1 MSLYKQEGSEVWWLN
16 VSHQGHRLRESTGE
30 YDRSAAQR
38 IHDERKAALWK
49 LPKLKGKKWSDAVD
63 HWLEMK
69 SPSDAEVASLLH
81 FSRHYPDRLLSAV
94 TPESVH
100 KVLSAMCDTSSTYN
114 RHRARVVGILRLSKI
129 DLALDKRDEG
139 TKPERMWLRP
149 AQWEKLLA
157 ELPAHQKLWA
167 RFAVSTG
174 LRQAN
179 QFGLTWDRVDMKRRY
194 CWIER
199 DTAKGKKSFTVPLND
214 EAMDVLKAVQG
225 EHPEFCFTF
234 RGKPISEIK
243 TAFQKACVRAG
254 IGRFEPVRSGHDE
267 DRTPGQSLRGQRS
280 VPHSEHVHASEG
292 ADSGLGSERVGG
304 KRRATTTGSVVQG
317 SNARGAEVS
326 QYSGFVWHGLRHTWA
341 TWHVQNGTPLDV
353 LQRLGA
359 WSDYKMVLIY
369 AHHAPEY
376 LATYAGNSHAHDPD

>member
-63 HWLEMK
+63 HWLELK
-69 SPSDAEVASLLH
+69 NPSDAEVASLLH
-81 FSRHYPDRLLSAV
+81 FGRHYSDRLLSAV
-94 TPESVH
+94 TPESVD
-100 KVLSAMCDTSSTYN
+100 KALKTICATPATYN
-114 RHRARVVGILRLSKI
+114 RHRARVLGILRLSKI

-167 RFAVSTG
+167 RFAIATG

-179 QFGLTWDRVDMKRRY
+179 QFGLTWNRVDMKRRY

-214 EAMDVLKAVQG
+214 EAMDVLKTVQG

-243 TAFQKACVRAG
+243 TAFQKACCRAG
-254 IGRFEPVRSGHDE
+254 
-267 DRTPGQSLRGQRS
+267 
-280 VPHSEHVHASEG
+280 
-292 ADSGLGSERVGG
+292 VG
-304 KRRATTTGSVVQG
+304 KNSTTVSPDGT
-317 SNARGAEVS
+317 EVS

-376 LATYAGNSHAHDPD
+376 LATYAGNSHAHDTD